1 MAEQLCKKTVRK
13 AKKGRNNREAAAV
26 EENDR
31 S

>member
-13 AKKGRNNREAAAV
+13 AKKGRNNREAAA

>member
-1 MAEQLCKKTVRK
+1 MQKDEE
-13 AKKGRNNREAAAV
+13 KGEKGLNNREAAA